1 MFIFPGQRICNVEDG
16 AIAGNG
22 TYLRNGFV
30 YASLAGYLQ
39 TEKTQHGQVQLYQN
53 YLKMIHMIVIQ
64 FCMRSVFFL

>member
-1 MFIFPGQRICNVEDG
+1 MEFSNKACICIVLIFPGQRICNVEDG

-39 TEKTQHGQVQLYQN
+39 TEKTQHGQVQLYQD
-53 YLKMIHMIVIQ
+53 Y
-64 FCMRSVFFL
+64 